1 MSEKIRVYD
10 SNTRRKTN
18 KQYHQLEKNI
28 LEKNYFSYVGI
39 VKELNQGPQGFESKW
54 CKITIIPTITYKEF
68 DRVQGF
74 SPVSIKQDNEA
85 IALIPVDLLFSI
97 EVGDV
102 VLVIFTDVNFK
113 KAMIDIL
120 KGYDRTNNFFE
131 TDTSKHSLNFG
142 IITNILLKKEL

>member
-54 CKITIIPTITYKEF
+54 CKITIIPTVKFKEF
-68 DRVQGF
+68 DRVNGF
-74 SPVSIKQDNEA
+74 SPVNIQQDTEA
-85 IALIPVDLLFSI
+85 IAFLPENMTLAL
-97 EVGDV
+97 GDV
-102 VLVIFTDVNFK
+102 VLIVFTDVNFR

-131 TDTSKHSLNFG
+131 TDSSKHSLNFG
-142 IITNILLKKEL
+142 IVTNILLKKE